1 VATGWYDRIS
11 PFLKNPFMTHTATG
25 RFELQMKPAPA
36 GEGAGRVSVGRMLID
51 KQYSGDLTGIGQGEM
66 LSAGNPASGSAG
78 YVAIEH
84 VTGTIGQL
92 SGSFALQHAGVM
104 HAGDSQLSISV
115 VPGSGT
121 GDLAGI
127 EGTLK
132 IDIVQGQHYYT
143 LDYALA

>member
-1 VATGWYDRIS
+1 MENLAKGTFEITMKS
-11 PFLKNPFMTHTATG
+11 P
-25 RFELQMKPAPA
+25 PA

-51 KQYSGDLTGIGQGEM
+51 KQYEGAFTGVGQGEM
-66 LSAGNPASGSAG
+66 LSAGNPAAGSAG

-84 VTGTIGQL
+84 VTGTLGKL

-104 HAGDSQLSISV
+104 HNGDSQLSISI

-121 GDLAGI
+121 GDLFGI

-132 IDIVQGQHYYT
+132 IDIVERKHFYQF
-143 LDYALA
+143 DYALPE

>member
-1 VATGWYDRIS
+1 MPSMAKGSFDLSIKA
-11 PFLKNPFMTHTATG
+11 P
-25 RFELQMKPAPA
+25 PA
-36 GEGAGRVSVGRMLID
+36 GEGAGRLAVGRMLID
-51 KQYSGDLTGIGQGEM
+51 KQYHGDLIGVGQGEM
-66 LSAGNPASGSAG
+66 LSAGNPAAGSAG

-84 VTGTIGQL
+84 VTGTLGAL

-104 HAGDSQLSISV
+104 HDGSSQLAISI

-132 IDIVQGQHYYT
+132 IDIVERKHFYELEYT
-143 LDYALA
+143 LA